1 MKYILAIDDQ
11 KVYLKKLRAIVKSNM
26 PDCKVLT
33 ASSGK
38 EGIKIAQKEQPDTIL
53 LDITMPDMDGYETCK
68 RLQEDK
74 LTKHIPVMITG
85 RKIDI
90 ESRIK
95 ALNMGAI
102 AFLAKP
108 INPKEL
114 IAQINM
120 MLRIKKAEDILKT
133 EKENLE
139 DLVKKRENELL
150 ISQEKYRNIV
160 EIAPDGI
167 ATISLTGFITSCNN
181 TFLELTGF
189 EHDDLVGKHIS
200 KLPTLRLKDVPKY
213 LKVLESLIK
222 GEQPKPFEFIWIHKS
237 GEMRMGEARL
247 IATESNGKISGF
259 QLIASDITERKQAE
273 EKLRESEEKY
283 RGLFDESIAA
293 VYLFD
298 EKKNFL
304 DSNQAGLELLGYS
317 REELLS
323 MSIPDVDADPK
334 VVLPAHEQL
343 LSGHRIINYEHKLLR
358 KDGKVITVLNNS
370 RPLANDDGQIFGM
383 QSTLIDIT
391 ERKNAEEVIKK
402 KSKEL
407 ENLNTYFV
415 DREFQMMSPLRLGD

>member
-1 MKYILAIDDQ
+1 MSKPRIL
-11 KVYLKKLRAIVKSNM
+11 IVENES
-26 PDCKVLT
+26 
-33 ASSGK
+33 
-38 EGIKIAQKEQPDTIL
+38 
-53 LDITMPDMDGYETCK
+53 IT
-68 RLQEDK
+68 
-74 LTKHIPVMITG
+74 
-85 RKIDI
+85 
-90 ESRIK
+90 
-95 ALNMGAI
+95 
-102 AFLAKP
+102 
-108 INPKEL
+108 
-114 IAQINM
+114 
-120 MLRIKKAEDILKT
+120 AEDIKRSVHRLGYSALPVVSSGEAAIQKA
-133 EKENLE
+133 EKDRP
-139 DLVKKRENELL
+139 DLVLMDIMLEG
-150 ISQEKYRNIV
+150 
-160 EIAPDGI
+160 EINGI
-167 ATISLTGFITSCNN
+167 EAAAQIRTSFCIPVVYLTAYT
-181 TFLELTGF
+181 
-189 EHDDLVGKHIS
+189 DDQIIEDAKFTEPFGYI
-200 KLPTLRLKDVPKY
+200 
-213 LKVLESLIK
+213 I
-222 GEQPKPFEFIWIHKS
+222 KPFEDREIKSNIEMALHNHK
-237 GEMRMGEARL
+237 M
-247 IATESNGKISGF
+247 
-259 QLIASDITERKQAE
+259 
-273 EKLRESEEKY
+273 EKKFKESEEKY

-415 DREFQMMSPLRLGD
+415 DREFQMIKLKKEINELLIKAGGEEKYFIHKNPK